1 MKKFLAVFMA
11 MLMVVSISVPSFAT
25 ELNSSNSSVGASA
38 TAEHGVESSYR
49 ITIPAYVQATQT
61 EEFPT
66 ASDDEEKI
74 AIAESIAE
82 ELENDVERIVSTH
95 QITYYSAI
103 LLIVAEE
110 SDEFV
115 ALAKQ
120 GDDVL
125 ENAVEAAMSS
135 EFGTDADGNSI
146 TDINDYFNVSMGI
159 TLKEVAMYMEYG
171 ALSVP
176 KQFEKAVYYDVAA
189 KGVLIDD
196 MKELRVTV
204 SYDNVLSDSRGAELN
219 YNIYNKY
226 TCVND
231 GDVVLKAASGN
242 PEEVYSTKISA
253 MVEPVR
259 YAGTFTDT
267 VTFNA
272 SVDFEGDVYEIG
284 ATKPENVLAVFN
296 KDHTKVVIK
305 TNGDDSD
312 GLMRDFTMMDESNPM
327 YKNVE
332 TLETAVFETGV
343 KNVGSYA
350 FGHTGYTVSSHITS
364 LTLCDTI
371 ESIGEHA
378 FLSADILE
386 VTIPS
391 SVKTIGENAFA
402 SSLLKNIVFE
412 NGVETIEEGA
422 FYNCWLTN
430 VNIPASV
437 KNIDFPSVFF
447 GSLTMYNKITAIN
460 ISADNPYFSSVDGVV
475 YNKDM
480 TSLLYYPL
488 YKTGTTFTIPETV
501 VEIGKEAFRNNQ
513 YLTTLKIPDTVKIL
527 NDKSFYGMKSLTSLQ
542 IGCSAEFAPWCFT
555 NCEALKT
562 VVISEGVTSISKAV
576 FQGCNNLVEV
586 TIPNSVTKIDY
597 QAFNNC
603 NKIKNVYGTAGSYA
617 ETWATEKGLTFVA
630 LN

>member
-1 MKKFLAVFMA
+1 MKKLFAVFMA
-11 MLMVVSISVPSFAT
+11 ILVVFSISVTSFAT
-25 ELNSSNSSVGASA
+25 ELNSSNSSVGAST
-38 TAEHGVESSYR
+38 TAEHTVESSYR
-49 ITIPAYVQATQT
+49 ITIPAYIQATET
-61 EEFPT
+61 AEFPT
-66 ASDDEEKI
+66 VSDDEEKI
-74 AIAESIAE
+74 AIAESLSE
-82 ELENDVERIVSTH
+82 ELENDAERIVSAH

-103 LLIVAEE
+103 LLMITEE
-110 SDEFV
+110 SDELI

-120 GDDVL
+120 GDDVI

-135 EFGTDADGNSI
+135 EFGTDADGNPI
-146 TDINDYFNVSMGI
+146 TDINDYFNESLGI
-159 TLKEVAMYMEYG
+159 TLRELAMYIEYG
-171 ALSVP
+171 TLSVP
-176 KQFEKAVYYDVAA
+176 KQFEKAVYYDVTA
-189 KGVLIDD
+189 KDVLIDD

-204 SYDNVLSDSRGAELN
+204 SYDNILSDTRGAELN

-226 TCVND
+226 TCVNS

-242 PEEVYSTKISA
+242 PEGVYSTEITA

-284 ATKPENVLAVFN
+284 ATKPDNVLAVFN

-305 TNGDDSD
+305 ANGDDSD

-327 YKNVE
+327 YKNVK

-350 FGHTGYTVSSHITS
+350 FGHAEYSVSSHITS

-378 FLSADILE
+378 FLSADIQT

-391 SVKTIGENAFA
+391 SVKTIGESAF
-402 SSLLKNIVFE
+402 SGSYLENVIFL
-412 NGVETIEEGA
+412 NGVETIEKNA
-422 FYNCWLTN
+422 FLNCRLTN

-437 KNIDFPSVFF
+437 KNIDFTSVFS
-447 GSLTMYNKITAIN
+447 GSSTTYNKIVSVN
-460 ISADNPYFSSVDGVV
+460 VSMDNPYFSSVDGVV

-501 VEIGKEAFRNNQ
+501 VEIGENAFRHNQ
-513 YLTTLKIPDTVKIL
+513 YLTIIKIPDTVKTL
-527 NDKSFYGMKSLTSLQ
+527 NERSFYGMKSLTSLQ
-542 IGCSAEFAPWCFT
+542 IGSSVEIAPWCFT
-555 NCEALKT
+555 NCESLKT
-562 VVISEGVTSISKAV
+562 VVISEGVTSIPTAA
-576 FQGCNNLVEV
+576 FQGCNNLVEI
-586 TIPNSVTKIDY
+586 TIPNSVTNIVS
-597 QAFNNC
+597 QAFLNC
-603 NKIKNVYGTAGSYA
+603 NKLKSINGMSGSYA
-617 ETWATEKGLTFVA
+617 ETWATERGLTFVA